1 MSQEIDMNEK
11 IEYGFGGNF
20 MDLIC
25 EVSTAELNYMKAKQD
40 YESSEA
46 SLWLYTNWDEAFDGK
61 KPTQKDKEF
70 WIKKQLLPLKETL
83 NVAELRM
90 KDVRRIYD
98 VAYKYSLEVVR

>member
-11 IEYGFGGNF
+11 IEYGFTGNF
-20 MDLIC
+20 NDLIC
-25 EVSTAELNYMKAKQD
+25 EVSTAELLYMKAKQD
-40 YESSEA
+40 YESEEVD
-46 SLWLYTNWDEAFDGK
+46 LWLYTNWDEAFDGK

-83 NVAELRM
+83 NAAELHM
-90 KDVRRIYD
+90 KDIRRIYD